1 MVTYFYKM
9 NQIEIILGPTNT
21 GKTFYAFEQMFSFK
35 NGVFGFPLRLLA
47 RENYDKACKIF
58 PINQIALITGEEK
71 IIPQEAKY
79 FFCTVESMPDDN
91 FEFVCVDEIQLAS
104 DYERG
109 HIFTQRLLYSRGEQ
123 KTIFLGSLT
132 MEEIVKQ
139 LIPDAKITF
148 KNRFS
153 QLNFIGHKK
162 IQNIKPRSAIIA
174 FNLIGLYEI
183 AEQIR
188 VLKGGVALVA
198 GALSPKTRN
207 SQVKLYEDGEVDYIV
222 ATDAIG
228 MGLNLD
234 IDNVY
239 FSSLEKFD
247 GKYNRPLNDMEI
259 SQIAGRAGRY
269 TKSGYFGSTL
279 GAKFTNLDSVA
290 NVESHKF
297 ESIKKIFWRNH
308 LLSFKS
314 EFDLVN
320 SLKVIPKNHRLIL
333 KKDAEDQKFLLRFL
347 KDNKSKFSFDKPEI
361 LRQLWNL
368 CRIPDYQNISDE
380 KHVELLTKVFNE
392 LINNN
397 WLLSDNFLRDNI
409 KDLQNYSGSIDDLIY
424 NLNETRTWLYITNQ
438 KHWISNP
445 IWVETVQNIENKLS
459 EEIHQSLMQK
469 FVDKNKSVMIKN
481 LNISEK
487 NISLSDNRYVMIK
500 DEKIGVILGFKI
512 SFYEKFREILNN
524 NYQKIIKDQISSYM
538 SFKIENFIS
547 APNESLSLNPV
558 VDNNGSFQNL
568 YLKWGDSNIAVFER
582 GNDITQPSLKP
593 ILDQQ
598 LFKRDEIKLI
608 EKKINN
614 WFKDTYISK
623 LDLSSHLD
631 KFNSKPEER
640 SFIFKI
646 KEGSYNLYQSNILDE
661 FKKLEESKRKEIHAL
676 NFRLG
681 KNVIFNTELIRPEYM
696 KLKFYLWNIY
706 FNKNFKVD
714 EYIPKDGNATLN
726 VRNNLDNSLVNYL
739 GFILED
745 NLLIRLDIFNEFEK
759 QLFKRENRGPF
770 SLPMD
775 LSNLLGIKKDKLINI
790 LKNKSFLIQQFSDN
804 DLVISKKIKIAKTQD
819 VVQKKLKKAL
829 KNPLKKVKKSPSKKL
844 FNNPF
849 DQLKNINVK

>member
-1 MVTYFYKM
+1 M

-320 SLKVIPKNHRLIL
+320 SLKVIPKNYRLIL

-361 LRQLWNL
+361 LRQLWNV

-487 NISLSDNRYVMIK
+487 ISL
-500 DEKIGVILGFKI
+500 
-512 SFYEKFREILNN
+512 
-524 NYQKIIKDQISSYM
+524 
-538 SFKIENFIS
+538 
-547 APNESLSLNPV
+547 
-558 VDNNGSFQNL
+558 
-568 YLKWGDSNIAVFER
+568 
-582 GNDITQPSLKP
+582 
-593 ILDQQ
+593 
-598 LFKRDEIKLI
+598 
-608 EKKINN
+608 
-614 WFKDTYISK
+614 
-623 LDLSSHLD
+623 
-631 KFNSKPEER
+631 
-640 SFIFKI
+640 
-646 KEGSYNLYQSNILDE
+646 
-661 FKKLEESKRKEIHAL
+661 
-676 NFRLG
+676 
-681 KNVIFNTELIRPEYM
+681 
-696 KLKFYLWNIY
+696 
-706 FNKNFKVD
+706 
-714 EYIPKDGNATLN
+714 
-726 VRNNLDNSLVNYL
+726 
-739 GFILED
+739 
-745 NLLIRLDIFNEFEK
+745 
-759 QLFKRENRGPF
+759 
-770 SLPMD
+770 
-775 LSNLLGIKKDKLINI
+775 
-790 LKNKSFLIQQFSDN
+790 
-804 DLVISKKIKIAKTQD
+804 
-819 VVQKKLKKAL
+819 
-829 KNPLKKVKKSPSKKL
+829 
-844 FNNPF
+844 
-849 DQLKNINVK
+849 

>member
-1 MVTYFYKM
+1 M

-320 SLKVIPKNHRLIL
+320 SLKVIPKNYRLIL

-361 LRQLWNL
+361 LRQLWNV

-538 SFKIENFIS
+538 SIKTENFIS

-568 YLKWGDSNIAVFER
+568 YLKWGDANIAVFER

-598 LFKRDEIKLI
+598 LFKQDDIKLI

-614 WFKDTYISK
+614 WFKETYVSK
-623 LDLSSHLD
+623 LDLSSQLD

-739 GFILED
+739 GFILQD

-790 LKNKSFLIQQFSDN
+790 LKNKSFLIQEFSNN
-804 DLVISKKIKIAKTQD
+804 DLVISKKIKITKTQD
-819 VVQKKLKKAL
+819 IEQKKLKKAL

-849 DQLKNINVK
+849 DQLKNINAK

>member
-1 MVTYFYKM
+1 M

-71 IIPQEAKY
+71 IIPEEAKY

-320 SLKVIPKNHRLIL
+320 SLKVIPKNYRLIL

-481 LNISEK
+481 LNISAK

-538 SFKIENFIS
+538 SIKTENFIS

-558 VDNNGSFQNL
+558 LDKNGSFQNL
-568 YLKWGDSNIAVFER
+568 YLKWGDENIAVFER
-582 GNDITQPSLKP
+582 GNDITQPSLNP

-598 LFKRDEIKLI
+598 LFKQDDVKLI

-640 SFIFKI
+640 SFIYKI

-661 FKKLEESKRKEIHAL
+661 FKKLEESKRKAIHAL

-681 KNVIFNTELIRPEYM
+681 KNVIFNSELIRPEYM

-726 VRNNLDNSLVNYL
+726 AQNNLDNSLVNYL
-739 GFILED
+739 GFILQD

-790 LKNKSFLIQQFSDN
+790 LKNKSFLIQEFSDN
-804 DLVISKKIKIAKTQD
+804 DLVISKKIKITKTQD
-819 VVQKKLKKAL
+819 IVQKKLKKAL